1 MFLVFSEIALTDYEQ
16 EQLMNWEFQGA
27 EYYMH
32 TKKAEEKNTME
43 KRVCTLGD
51 RY

>member
-1 MFLVFSEIALTDYEQ
+1 
-16 EQLMNWEFQGA
+16 MNWEFQGA

-51 RY
+51 RYEPFSTNLKIKKD